1 MKILV
6 LFKLTKKWPD
16 TWFKADDSLG
26 CNSEKHIEVV
36 HAHFAYMHQLHA
48 ENKLESGGP
57 LLKEGNA
64 SADKYVNGAMFIY
77 QNSSLD
83 EAKAYAESDPFV
95 IEGVMEVDFIK
106 PFIQGI

>member
-6 LFKLTKKWPD
+6 LFKPTITWPG

-26 CNSEKHIEVV
+26 CDSEKHIKVV
-36 HAHFAYMHQLHA
+36 HAHFEYMHQLHA
-48 ENKLESGGP
+48 EKKLESGGP
-57 LLKEGNA
+57 LLKEGDA
-64 SADKYVNGAMFIY
+64 SADRYVNGAMFIY